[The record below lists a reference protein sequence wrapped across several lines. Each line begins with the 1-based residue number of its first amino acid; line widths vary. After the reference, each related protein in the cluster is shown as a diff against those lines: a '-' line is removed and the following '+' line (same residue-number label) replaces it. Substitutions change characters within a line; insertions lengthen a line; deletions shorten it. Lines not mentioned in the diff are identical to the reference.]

1 MPFVVGTVVG
11 AWTRGRKLVPFGDTC
26 QCAMFCCF
34 ANRCLEGSMAR
45 SCLETRGRAGEV
57 VVIALATLSI
67 FLFCRSLFPFSPFEI
82 VLIFII
88 AFYSIF
94 MGMAN
99 YDWYC
104 LPIFTDRAHYE
115 IGR

>member
-45 SCLETRGRAGEV
+45 SCLETRGRVGGGGYCIGDAIDLLV
-57 VVIALATLSI
+57 LSFALP
-67 FLFCRSLFPFSPFEI
+67 FLPF
-82 VLIFII
+82 
-88 AFYSIF
+88 
-94 MGMAN
+94 
-99 YDWYC
+99 
-104 LPIFTDRAHYE
+104 
-115 IGR
+115 